1 VMQQL
6 GKYQLIR
13 KLATGGMA
21 EVYLAKAAG
30 PMGFEKTLVLK
41 RILPHLAEDPAFV
54 EMFLSEAKL
63 AAQLN
68 HPNIVQIF
76 DFGEAEGEY
85 YLAMEF
91 IDGPNLRV
99 LLKRATAQGTELP
112 PAVCARLIASACE
125 GLAFAHDFR
134 DPATGELLGLIHRD
148 ISPDNILVSRQGAVK
163 VVDFGIAKAA
173 GQSHKTQSGVIKG
186 KLAYMPPEQVRA
198 KNLDRRVD
206 VYALGVV
213 FYELLTGRKPF
224 DTNTDASLMQAIL
237 FEEMIP
243 ASQRR
248 ADLPRAVHTILERA
262 LAKDRE
268 QRYPDC
274 LSLAADL
281 EEFILSVG
289 RSVTT
294 QHVVQLVAQ
303 VIPNADAPMPTPHPG
318 TPRGNPKHS
327 STPVHTPAPVS
338 QGTGPGARSQSRSGF
353 APRTGDMVAPVE
365 AASPDEAPVKT
376 VPLTPSGSRA
386 AAEEVETPTQQTN
399 PEAVFAS
406 ARRGKVWI
414 TASLGGLLLLGG
426 GGFLLARTT
435 SAPAPVPPT
444 VEAPPSPTVAE
455 PTPPATPPPS
465 DPVVAAPTPGTEMQP
480 ASDTP
485 TPPSDPNP
493 ASPKSEP
500 IAEAV
505 PKTPDAPQEPVA
517 VAEARPNPP
526 ATDPATPL
534 PKPPR
539 NTSTKSTVTTKA
551 AKPAG
556 KGKVTFRVRPY
567 ATVLIDGKNMGQTPF
582 PEVELSAGPH
592 RVVYINE
599 ELGKRVPETIEVKAG
614 ESITIKRNLEE

>member
-76 DFGEAEGEY
+76 DFGESDDEY
-85 YLAMEF
+85 FLAMEF

-99 LLKRATAQGTELP
+99 LIKRAVTQGLELP
-112 PAVCARLIASACE
+112 PALCARLIASACE

-198 KNLDRRVD
+198 KTLDRRVD

-213 FYELLTGRKPF
+213 FYELLTGHKPF
-224 DTNTDASLMQAIL
+224 ETNTDASLMQAIL
-237 FEEMIP
+237 FEPLIP

-248 ADLPRAVHTILERA
+248 SDLPEAVHQILDRA

-274 LSLAADL
+274 LALAADL

-289 RSVTT
+289 RPVTT
-294 QHVVQLVAQ
+294 QQIVQLLAQ
-303 VIPNADAPMPTPHPG
+303 IIPSAEGPMPTPQSG
-318 TPRGNPKHS
+318 TPRSNPKHS
-327 STPVHTPAPVS
+327 ATPVHTPAPVNV
-338 QGTGPGARSQSRSGF
+338 GTGPGARSKSRPGYV
-353 APRTGDMVAPVE
+353 PRTGDMVAPAE
-365 AASPDEAPVKT
+365 AEPPEEAPMKT
-376 VPLTPSGSRA
+376 VPLT
-386 AAEEVETPTQQTN
+386 TPEMLPPTEPVVPTT
-399 PEAVFAS
+399 EAPYIPPAP
-406 ARRGKVWI
+406 RRLGLMV
-414 TASLGGLLLLGG
+414 SLLLGALLLVAGGGLLL
-426 GGFLLARTT
+426 ARSS
-435 SAPAPVPPT
+435 SAPAPVPPPAEPPPSPPIAEAT
-444 VEAPPSPTVAE
+444 PPDMGEQPAAGTPTLPSEPVAASPAREPSAEPGPEAPPSPE
-455 PTPPATPPPS
+455 PNPLGSTPPDTEQEPLQVAAKAPPS
-465 DPVVAAPTPGTEMQP
+465 TRTEPVTGTRP
-480 ASDTP
+480 SR
-485 TPPSDPNP
+485 PPSERS
-493 ASPKSEP
+493 ASASKSSR
-500 IAEAV
+500 
-505 PKTPDAPQEPVA
+505 PV
-517 VAEARPNPP
+517 
-526 ATDPATPL
+526 
-534 PKPPR
+534 
-539 NTSTKSTVTTKA
+539 
-551 AKPAG
+551 G
-556 KGKVTFRVRPY
+556 KGTVTFRVRPY
-567 ATVLIDGKNMGQTPF
+567 ATVIIDGKNMGQTPF
-582 PEVELSAGPH
+582 SPVELSAGTH
-592 RVVYINE
+592 RVTYINDD
-599 ELGKRVPETIEVKAG
+599 LGKKVTETIEVKAG
-614 ESITIKRNLEE
+614 ETLTIKKNLEE